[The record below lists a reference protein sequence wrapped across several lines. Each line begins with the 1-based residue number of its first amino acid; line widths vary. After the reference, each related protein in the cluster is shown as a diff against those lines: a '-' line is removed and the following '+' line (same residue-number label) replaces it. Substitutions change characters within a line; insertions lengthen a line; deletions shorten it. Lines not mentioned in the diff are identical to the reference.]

1 MSPGKG
7 SIVKSFIALLT
18 TLCAT
23 CPSAQAACFIAD
35 GSPGTVQATV
45 IGIEVQEGCT
55 YVLVKN
61 VQTSLP
67 SIDTNPFIAG
77 RYPYLALDPAHPM
90 YKPFLT
96 LGATALQMGQRVY
109 ANVRSR
115 TSVVSTLSIVI
126 EASNL

>member
-1 MSPGKG
+1 MKHL
-7 SIVKSFIALLT
+7 VALLVV
-18 TLCAT
+18 LLGLAI
-23 CPSAQAACFIAD
+23 PPAQAACFVAE
-35 GSPGTVQATV
+35 GTHGTIQATV

-67 SIDTNPFIAG
+67 SIDTNPFVAG

-96 LGATALQMGQRVY
+96 LAATALQTGQRVY
-109 ANVRSR
+109 ANVQSR